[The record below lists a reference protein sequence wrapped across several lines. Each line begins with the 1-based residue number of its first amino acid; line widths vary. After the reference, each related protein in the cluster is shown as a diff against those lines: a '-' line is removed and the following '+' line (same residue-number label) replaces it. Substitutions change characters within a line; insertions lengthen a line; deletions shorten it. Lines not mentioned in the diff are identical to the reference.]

1 MTEHF
6 DILIVGAGAAGMS
19 AAIFASRAGGR
30 VLVVEAADKLGG
42 TFHLSS
48 GQMSAAGTR
57 LQAAKG
63 IQDSP
68 QQHFDDIM
76 RISRGT
82 ANPGIVR
89 LAVENAADTLH
100 WLLDNGFEPLPEHP
114 IIHYGHEPY
123 STARTYWSKD
133 EGRGVLAAIAPQYE
147 AETRTGGIT
156 TWLETELVR
165 VTRTESGAV
174 TGAIVRQGGAEIA
187 VTADSVILATGGYS
201 ANAAMFPEL
210 SAGQK
215 LHGGGY
221 PYSQG
226 DGLKVAVEAGGEIIN
241 ADKFLPSF
249 AAIEDPDARGG
260 TTIATETTPQ
270 RRKPWELYVDVTG
283 GRFMREDDPSVDN
296 RERALL
302 KQPDLTFWVV
312 YDEAIRRS
320 APPFFVTVSP
330 ETLAER
336 FESLPGYRR
345 ADTVEELAQLTGMD
359 AAKLSETIETYNQG
373 VASGSPDPTGREHR
387 PLPIA
392 EPPFYAVRHVGW
404 SIVGFAGLKVD
415 DDLRVLDRAG
425 APIPNLYAAGEI
437 LGLGATSGNSF
448 VGGMSVTPAMT
459 FGRLLGIRLAKAA
472 KTALAAE

>member
-1 MTEHF
+1 MAEHF
-6 DILIVGAGAAGMS
+6 DILVVGAGAAGMP
-19 AAIFASRAGGR
+19 AAIFASRAGAR

-63 IQDSP
+63 IVDTP
-68 QQHFDDIM
+68 KQHFDDIM

-82 ANPGIVR
+82 ANPDIVR

-123 STARTYWSKD
+123 LIARTYWSKD
-133 EGRGVLAAIAPQYE
+133 EGRGVLAVIAPQYQ
-147 AETRTGGIT
+147 AETDIGGIT
-156 TWLETELVR
+156 TWLETQLVR
-165 VTRTESGAV
+165 LTRSDSGAV
-174 TGAIVRQGGAEIA
+174 TGAIVRRDGKDIA

-201 ANAAMFPEL
+201 ANAELFPEL
-210 SAGQK
+210 SAGKK

-226 DGLKVAVEAGGEIIN
+226 TGLKVAVEAGAEIIN
-241 ADKFLPSF
+241 TDKFLPSF

-270 RRKPWELYVDVTG
+270 RRQPWEVYVDVEG
-283 GRFMREDDPSVDN
+283 GRFMREDDTSVDK
-296 RERALL
+296 RERALFE
-302 KQPDLTFWVV
+302 QPDLTFWVV
-312 YDEAIRRS
+312 YDEAIRRN
-320 APPFFVTVSP
+320 APPFFMIPDGAMS
-330 ETLAER
+330 R
-336 FESLPGYRR
+336 FGKLPGYQR
-345 ADTVEELAQLTGMD
+345 ADSLAELAQLTGMD
-359 AAKLSETIETYNQG
+359 PAKLTQAIETYNDSIATG
-373 VASGSPDPTGREHR
+373 APDPTGREHR
-387 PLPIA
+387 PLPVA
-392 EPPFYAVRHVGW
+392 EAPFYAVRHVGW

-415 DDLRVLDRAG
+415 GELRVLDRAG

-459 FGRLLGIRLAKAA
+459 FGRMLGASLAKAA